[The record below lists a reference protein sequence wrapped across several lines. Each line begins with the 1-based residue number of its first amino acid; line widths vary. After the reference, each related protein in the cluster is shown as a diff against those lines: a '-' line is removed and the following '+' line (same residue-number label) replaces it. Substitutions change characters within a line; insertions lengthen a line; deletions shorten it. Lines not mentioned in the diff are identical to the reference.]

1 MQTVGAHPVSD
12 HDWLDEPKSKKA
24 KRGSKK
30 EPQELDEPA
39 MRRKAVELLA
49 RREYS
54 FLELEKKLLPL
65 NGDEMVA
72 YAALDW
78 LVENGLQSDERFAN
92 MYVRSK
98 AISGYGPI
106 RIRLELSQKGVKE
119 YLIEQAFE
127 ETQEEVDWE
136 EEVDRLILK
145 KAKSLDLNDP
155 KDKNKVMGYLQR
167 RGFSLNQIYDGL
179 GRRSRKEY

>member
-1 MQTVGAHPVSD
+1 MSD
-12 HDWLDEPKSKKA
+12 HDWLDKPKYKKSK
-24 KRGSKK
+24 RGFKK
-30 EPQELDEPA
+30 EPQELDEAA

-54 FLELEKKLLPL
+54 FAELEKKLVPL
-65 NGDEMVA
+65 NSDEMVA

-78 LVENGLQSDERFAN
+78 LVENGLQSDERFAC

-98 AISGYGPI
+98 AVGGYGPI
-106 RIRLELSQKGVKE
+106 RIRMELNQKGVKD

-127 ETQEEVDWE
+127 ETQGEVDWDD
-136 EEVDRLILK
+136 EVNRLILK
-145 KAKSLDLNDP
+145 KSKSLDLSNP

-167 RGFSLNQIYDGL
+167 RGFSLDQIYSGL
-179 GRRSRKEY
+179 DHIKRLEE